1 MQHVNCVNGH
11 WFWFWPFGVLIG
23 LSLIIAFSRFW
34 WWGRGGNWR
43 YWQSRNRHYDAL
55 VALDLRYAKGDI
67 SKEEYHSI
75 RKALRHIDY
84 EE

>member
-1 MQHVNCVNGH
+1 MQHIHCVNGH

-23 LSLIIAFSRFW
+23 LFLIGTFSRFW
-34 WWGRGGNWR
+34 WWGRGGNRR
-43 YWQSRNRHYDAL
+43 YWQGRSRQYDAL

-67 SKEEYHSI
+67 STEEYHSI
-75 RKALRHIDY
+75 RKALTRNGH